1 MEGVLVSKKRK
12 RRVLDTEDLDQPGSP
27 LPKKRKNNKS
37 NAEDKDQ
44 VVLSP
49 ELGVEGIE
57 KCIKRKKKHTTFKED
72 ENVDPQHLHFKNKK
86 KRWSHQK
93 KKREKSKDAEVS
105 ECQTIDSESEEPLRK
120 KRKGRKDKYTHKYFL
135 TNHSTDLMI
144 TTSTKGK
151 SKDAEASVCQ
161 TNELESEQHISKKK
175 KRKEAKCK
183 EEDFLIKQST
193 DMNITSSN
201 NEVLGP
207 RKTERIDT
215 NRDLPSLAN
224 TLPSALAFDRSGSY
238 RRAEI
243 KLKTETLSEAIKIDF
258 EKNMEKYAIGDVITS
273 KFKYHNN
280 KFALDVYPN
289 GIDDTC
295 KGYVSVYLTNWE
307 NKEVALTRQNIAPGD
322 VMDVTRN
329 IVIQPRGAQ
338 WGWGKWLSH
347 KNCRQVLKQGPF
359 EIGLIIDILEDK
371 IIIEKVTTSKPKIL
385 PSWPAILS
393 TKRKRFLGNNKNH
406 NPKQPH
412 PKKKKGKTTDD
423 EASVCKTSKAKSEE
437 PPLKKKRKE
446 KHKSK

>member
-1 MEGVLVSKKRK
+1 MEVVLVSKKRK
-12 RRVLDTEDLDQPGSP
+12 RKVLDTEDLDQPGSP

-37 NAEDKDQ
+37 KAEDKDQ
-44 VVLSP
+44 VGLSP
-49 ELGVEGIE
+49 ELGVVGKE
-57 KCIKRKKKHTTFKED
+57 KCMKKEKKRTTFEKD
-72 ENVDPQHLHFKNKK
+72 ENVDPQQLHFKRKK
-86 KRWSHQK
+86 KRWSHQE
-93 KKREKSKDAEVS
+93 KKREKLKVAEASV
-105 ECQTIDSESEEPLRK
+105 CQTLVLESDEPLRK
-120 KRKGRKDKYTHKYFL
+120 KRKGRKDKNTHKYFL
-135 TNHSTDLMI
+135 TKHSADLII

-161 TNELESEQHISKKK
+161 NYELKSEQSISKKK
-175 KRKEAKCK
+175 KSMVKCK
-183 EEDFLIKQST
+183 EEFLLDRQSP
-193 DMNITSSN
+193 DMNITSN
-201 NEVLGP
+201 NEVLCLLKKEGV
-207 RKTERIDT
+207 DT
-215 NRDLPSLAN
+215 NSDLPDKTVSTLAK

-258 EKNMEKYAIGDVITS
+258 ETTMEKYSPGDVITS
-273 KFKYHNN
+273 KFKFHDN

-307 NKEVALTRQNIAPGD
+307 NKEVALTRS
-322 VMDVTRN
+322 

-359 EIGLIIDILEDK
+359 EIELIIDILEDK

-385 PSWPAILS
+385 PSWPAIVS

-406 NPKQPH
+406 NSKEAHQ
-412 PKKKKGKTTDD
+412 KKKKGKSRDA
-423 EASVCKTSKAKSEE
+423 EASGSQTSKASSEE
-437 PPLKKKRKE
+437 SSLKKKHKE